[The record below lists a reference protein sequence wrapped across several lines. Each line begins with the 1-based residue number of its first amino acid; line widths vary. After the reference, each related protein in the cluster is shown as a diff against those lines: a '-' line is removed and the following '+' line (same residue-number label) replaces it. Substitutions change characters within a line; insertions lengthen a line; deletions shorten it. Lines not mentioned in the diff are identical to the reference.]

1 MSLTSRTARR
11 LAVGFGLAT
20 AAALL
25 PAAALAAPSSPVASA
40 RSAAHQTTRP
50 CTSVHSR
57 VWFGQPADHAAG
69 HAYFQLQISNIGH
82 STCMFWGY
90 PGVSALNSHGRQIG
104 HAASHTGFRLSV
116 TLKPGATTHMVLV
129 VTDASAV
136 CSHPVQATEIRVFP
150 PGQFHS
156 QNVPLP
162 TRQCIGRSVLSV
174 DSVHP
179 GTGIPGFTT
188 H

>member
-1 MSLTSRTARR
+1 MSLTSRAARR

-25 PAAALAAPSSPVASA
+25 PAAALAAPSAPPASA
-40 RSAAHQTTRP
+40 RAAHQAARP

-57 VWFGQPADHAAG
+57 VWFGLPAEHAAG
-69 HAYFQLQISNIGH
+69 HAYFQFEISNIGH
-82 STCMFWGY
+82 STCTFFGY
-90 PGVSALNSHGRQIG
+90 PGVSALNSHGNQIG
-104 HAASHTGFRLSV
+104 HPASHTGPRVSV
-116 TLKPGATTHMVLV
+116 ALRPGGTTHVVLV
-129 VTDASAV
+129 VTDASLV
-136 CSHPVQATEIRVFP
+136 CSHPVQATDIRVFP

-162 TRQCIGRSVLSV
+162 TRQCIGKSVLSV

-179 GTGIPGFTT
+179 GTGIPGFSTR
-188 H
+188 